1 MTKISIDPIT
11 RIEGH
16 LKIEVEVDNGK
27 VVDAKSSGEMF
38 RGFENIFKGRNP
50 VDAGQLSQRICGV
63 CPAAHAQASA
73 LNLDDA
79 LDVTPPDNGRLIR
92 NLLLS
97 ANFIQSHVLH
107 FYHLAALDYVDITA
121 ILQYKGSDAG
131 LLKVKSWV
139 QAEVKSGRPTA
150 CAPFLPRYEAD
161 YIKDTDLNIGAIA
174 HYLQA
179 LEMRRKAH
187 ELLTIFGGKMPHAIA
202 IFPGGVSEKVTIDKI
217 TAYNSR
223 LEELR
228 TFINEVYI
236 PDVLTVA
243 GAYKE
248 YFGIGKG
255 CGNFLAYGGFEE
267 SNDGSEKLFPSGV
280 FIDGKMG
287 KFSSKKI
294 AEHVK
299 YSKFTSKSKLHP
311 SKGDTKPK
319 PDKRNAY
326 SWIKAPRY
334 DKNAMEV
341 GPLARTYI
349 AHVSGANPEL
359 SKIVAKTLNHFNA
372 DASVLLSVLGR
383 HAARA
388 IECKIVADRSNQ
400 WLAALDHTKPVHTP
414 FKIPKKS
421 TGMGLTEGPRGALGH
436 WITIK
441 DQKIDNYQAVVPTT
455 WNAGP
460 SDDSGVKGP
469 IEQALI
475 GTPVKDPKNPMEPL
489 RVVRSFDPCLAC
501 AIHVV
506 NPDGETIS
514 NVKVL

>member
-1 MTKISIDPIT
+1 
-11 RIEGH
+11 
-16 LKIEVEVDNGK
+16 
-27 VVDAKSSGEMF
+27 
-38 RGFENIFKGRNP
+38 
-50 VDAGQLSQRICGV
+50 
-63 CPAAHAQASA
+63 
-73 LNLDDA
+73 
-79 LDVTPPDNGRLIR
+79 
-92 NLLLS
+92 
-97 ANFIQSHVLH
+97 
-107 FYHLAALDYVDITA
+107 
-121 ILQYKGSDAG
+121 
-131 LLKVKSWV
+131 
-139 QAEVKSGRPTA
+139 
-150 CAPFLPRYEAD
+150 
-161 YIKDTDLNIGAIA
+161 
-174 HYLQA
+174 
-179 LEMRRKAH
+179 
-187 ELLTIFGGKMPHAIA
+187 
-202 IFPGGVSEKVTIDKI
+202 
-217 TAYNSR
+217 
-223 LEELR
+223 
-228 TFINEVYI
+228 
-236 PDVLTVA
+236 
-243 GAYKE
+243 
-248 YFGIGKG
+248 
-255 CGNFLAYGGFEE
+255 
-267 SNDGSEKLFPSGV
+267 
-280 FIDGKMG
+280 MG

-299 YSKFTSKSKLHP
+299 YSKYTSKSKLHP
-311 SKGDTKPK
+311 SKGDTKPN

-326 SWIKAPRY
+326 SWLKAPRY

-469 IEQALI
+469 MEQALI